1 MDKQL
6 NARVNPDLHNQIK
19 KLSSDSKIIM
29 NTLVETLL
37 EIGLKHYPESILS
50 SDTSYITK
58 DDLISFESEL
68 LKKVESLIASASGQ
82 AKSIDGSS
90 VKPSPVEYV
99 PQVKNIPSPDTHPVG
114 TELTT
119 KEMLEYL
126 GININSKNSKRDIDR
141 GLKSYPDQVWQPIA
155 RGYWKR
161 IS

>member
-6 NARVNPDLHNQIK
+6 NARIKPDLHSQIK
-19 KLSSDSKIIM
+19 QLSSDSKIII

-37 EIGLKHYPESILS
+37 EIGLKHYRESNLAI
-50 SDTSYITK
+50 DTTSYITK
-58 DDLISFESEL
+58 DDLITFESGL

-90 VKPSPVEYV
+90 VKPSPVEYAE
-99 PQVKNIPSPDTHPVG
+99 VKNIPSPDTHSVD

-126 GININSKNSKRDIDR
+126 GININSKNPKRDIDR
-141 GLKSYPDQVWQPIA
+141 GLKSYPDEVWQPIA